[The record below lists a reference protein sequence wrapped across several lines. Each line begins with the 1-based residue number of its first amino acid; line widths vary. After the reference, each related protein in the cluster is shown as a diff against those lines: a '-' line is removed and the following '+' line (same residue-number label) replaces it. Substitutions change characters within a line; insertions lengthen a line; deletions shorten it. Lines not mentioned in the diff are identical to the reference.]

1 MFVVNFQLFIVTRLC
16 REEGDVHTKMTR
28 RSGGGERERKG
39 KVVKKKKEDKNGK
52 SFDRQTESTSLLV
65 LFCWYNECSSF
76 CRCLSSTYI

>member
-39 KVVKKKKEDKNGK
+39 KVVKKKRRTKMGNRLT
-52 SFDRQTESTSLLV
+52 DRQRVHLS
-65 LFCWYNECSSF
+65 WYCSAGTMSAVHF
-76 CRCLSSTYI
+76 AAA